1 METKMPAVPVVEVS
15 VLDVLNKR
23 INVIA
28 NAENVVYNELGLFS
42 REVLDYVLKSKDITP
57 VNKLIGK
64 DDNGKPYLTRNNR
77 VVAMHFFSA
86 MLPFTFEGKA
96 SDASLKFVKMKGER
110 SQVKSVKE
118 INDFLHDPQA
128 TIWTWAKVNV
138 TTEKKPV
145 DYAAKVGNAITD
157 ALDTTKGNMSKQDVL
172 FSVLKSGISL
182 DDMLAVA
189 ALFAE
194 QEKAA

>member
-1 METKMPAVPVVEVS
+1 METK
-15 VLDVLNKR
+15 DVLANLFKR

-28 NAENVVYNELGLFS
+28 HAENVVYKELGLFS
-42 REVLDYVLKSKDITP
+42 REVLQYVLTSKDITP

-64 DDNGKPYLTRNNR
+64 DENGKPYLTRNNR

-86 MLPFTFEGKA
+86 MLPFTTEGKA
-96 SDASLKFVKMKGER
+96 SDASLRFVSIKGQR
-110 SQVKSVKE
+110 SQDKAITV

-138 TTEKKPV
+138 TTEKKPI
-145 DYAAKVGNAITD
+145 DYATKVGNAITD
-157 ALDTTKGNMSKQDVL
+157 ALDVNKGNLSKQEVL

-182 DDMLAVA
+182 DDMMAVA

-194 QEKAA
+194 QEEVA